1 VVVGAGLAGL
11 AAARDLARAGSDVV
25 VLEARG
31 RVGGRAEQEWL
42 PDGRPQLGG
51 ELTAE
56 WQFAYSEL
64 VAELGLT
71 LEPSYTALDLPYAW
85 GAHEG
90 VSVGHFA
97 PWMDPA
103 DVDDLAR
110 LEVELSAL
118 SRGVDP
124 DDPWSHPEAA
134 RLDSL
139 SLGAWMRSAG
149 ARPAVMR
156 LAETMALS
164 LSIDSIERTS
174 LLAHLRKEAVA
185 GGHGFHDETRWET
198 LRVAEGSASVALR
211 MADELG
217 ERVRVGC
224 VVEAIDVAPSG
235 CSVGLRGGERVS
247 ADAVVCALPVGPLR
261 EVAVRRVSAERLNSL
276 HRQRSALASKTV
288 AAYPTS
294 FWTVGGAT
302 TEGIW
307 TSVWIQRDGIL
318 SALTPP
324 DRLGPFLG
332 HAAGPSSRGVPH
344 HAREADGRR
353 GAASPPPRG
362 APLGHRSVHP
372 GLRDGVAAR
381 RRDGRGPAARDSRAA
396 LLRLWLRPVGGGLH
410 GGRRAHRAGRGI
422 GGARPGAAR
431 VRGGWLRE
439 RSGRWTSV
447 AFAWSGHRPPL
458 WNSWRANLGFHSK
471 RPDLW
476 SLHDRRAGR
485 FRPCGVGPTA

>member
-11 AAARDLARAGSDVV
+11 AAARDLARAGTDVV

-31 RVGGRAEQEWL
+31 RVGGRVEQEWL
-42 PDGRPQLGG
+42 PDGRPVQLGG

-56 WQFAYSEL
+56 WQFAYTEL
-64 VAELGLT
+64 VSELGLT

-97 PWMDPA
+97 PWMDTA

-110 LEVELSAL
+110 LEMELSAL
-118 SRGVDP
+118 SAGVDP

-185 GGHGFHDETRWET
+185 GAHGFYDETRWET
-198 LRVAEGSASVALR
+198 LRVAQGSASVALR
-211 MADELG
+211 MGEDLG
-217 ERVRVGC
+217 ERVRLGC
-224 VVEAIDVAPSG
+224 VVESIDVAPSG
-235 CSVGLRGGERVS
+235 CSAGLCGGERVS

-261 EVAVRRVSAERLNSL
+261 EVAVRGVSAERLDSL
-276 HRQRSALASKTV
+276 HRQRSALAAKTV

-307 TSVWIQRDGIL
+307 ASVWIQRDGIL

-324 DRLGPFLG
+324 DRLGPFLATPPDRRREEFLTTLAKLMG
-332 HAAGPSSRGVPH
+332 DEALRPLLHAERLWGIDPFTQGYVTAWRPGDVLAVGPLHGTHEPPFYVCGSDQWVAGYMEGAVRT
-344 HAREADGRR
+344 GRD
-353 GAASPPPRG
+353 AASQALGLGPREF
-362 APLGHRSVHP
+362 
-372 GLRDGVAAR
+372 AA
-381 RRDGRGPAARDSRAA
+381 
-396 LLRLWLRPVGGGLH
+396 VG
-410 GGRRAHRAGRGI
+410 
-422 GGARPGAAR
+422 
-431 VRGGWLRE
+431 
-439 RSGRWTSV
+439 
-447 AFAWSGHRPPL
+447 
-458 WNSWRANLGFHSK
+458 
-471 RPDLW
+471 
-476 SLHDRRAGR
+476 
-485 FRPCGVGPTA
+485 